1 MAWTQACDIINSLK
15 KEFGLESEIFTIAKV
30 WEKEVGIDGI
40 DITGYRNG
48 TVFVKT
54 QSSVASY
61 ELNLRKKEII
71 RKLNQYVGK
80 VVVKNI
86 KVKIM

>member
-1 MAWTQACDIINSLK
+1 MGWTQARDIINSLK
-15 KEFGLESEIFTIAKV
+15 KKFGLESEFFTITKV
-30 WEKEVGIDGI
+30 WKKEVGIDGVG
-40 DITGYRNG
+40 ITGYRNG

-54 QSSVASY
+54 QSSVAGY
-61 ELNLRKKEII
+61 EFNLRKKEII

-80 VVVKNI
+80 VVVKDI